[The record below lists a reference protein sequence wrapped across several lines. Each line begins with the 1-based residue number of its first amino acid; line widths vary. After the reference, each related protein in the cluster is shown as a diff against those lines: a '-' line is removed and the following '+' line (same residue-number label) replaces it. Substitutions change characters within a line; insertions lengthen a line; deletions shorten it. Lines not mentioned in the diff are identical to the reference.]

1 MKTLLAT
8 LAVMLLLA
16 TGCAPSA
23 NLITAD
29 PELAQFHS
37 IALAPVTFS
46 TSQAL
51 ANERAAIAN
60 ALRSNL
66 MEQLDRRGYAV
77 AAQTEAPAGARLNVD
92 ITYIWDGRLY
102 VDENQPADRL
112 YPELRLY
119 AKVSLTDLASGKV
132 LFQENIEGHGPI
144 EPVGSP
150 APIAQYT
157 APQRDL
163 ARRIGMLFPSR

>member
-1 MKTLLAT
+1 MKTFLAT

-16 TGCAPSA
+16 TGCVPSA
-23 NLITAD
+23 NQLPPD
-29 PELAQFHS
+29 PALAQFNT

-51 ANERAAIAN
+51 SNERIAIAD
-60 ALRSNL
+60 ALKSDL
-66 MEQLDRRGYAV
+66 TAQLDRRGYAV
-77 AAQTEAPAGARLNVD
+77 AAEAKGSTGARLNVD

-102 VDENQPADRL
+102 VDERQPADRL

-119 AKVSLTDLASGKV
+119 ANVTLTDLANGKV
-132 LFQENIEGHGPI
+132 LLQQNIEGHGPI

-150 APIAQYT
+150 APLAQYT